1 MKTRLNIFSLLIV
14 SIFILATAYEVYTGM
29 TDFRQGFK
37 EGYSKGNE
45 WGTERPSA
53 AEQLGM
59 PYYLKLSL
67 NTTGDMPVDSV
78 YNKVTQKYHPA
89 EYTAIKFYPQED
101 TSFLIEINNI
111 FMSLLIM
118 IVFPV
123 LIVCFWKVITSVK
136 KAIIFERNN
145 IRRLRI
151 IGSCFALL
159 AVFTGIPQLLMEIEA
174 TRAIAIEGYSIIR
187 GEWFM
192 SSLWIYSLISF
203 IVAETFAI
211 GLRLKEEQDLTI

>member
-14 SIFILATAYEVYTGM
+14 FIFIFATAYEVYNGM

-37 EGYSKGNE
+37 EGYSKGAE
-45 WGTERPSA
+45 MGTECSSA
-53 AEQLGM
+53 TEKLGV
-59 PYYLKLSL
+59 PYFLKLSL
-67 NTTGDMPVDSV
+67 DTKGDMPLDSV
-78 YNKVTQKYHPA
+78 YNKVTRKYHPA

-101 TSFLIEINNI
+101 SCFLIEITNL

-118 IVFPV
+118 VVFPL
-123 LIVCFWKVITSVK
+123 LIVCFWKVIASVK

-151 IGSCFALL
+151 IGLCFALL
-159 AVFTGIPQLLMEIEA
+159 AVFGGIPQLLMEIEA
-174 TRAIAIEGYSIIR
+174 TRTIAIEGYSIIR

-203 IVAETFAI
+203 IIAETFAI
-211 GLRLKEEQDLTI
+211 GLHLKEEQDLTI